1 MKKFTKIAFSV
12 GLATSLLIPTTSFA
26 ATPQSIIKQAAQK
39 DARQTMDTFIV
50 KYSERITKKEHSNLG
65 TTVVQS
71 IPALKYDVV
80 RINKGQDTKE
90 VFKKYKKLKKVTNIS
105 PSVQYTT
112 FATNDQKVKDAYAL
126 SSLHIEEAWKHAG
139 NKPVTVAV
147 IDTGLN
153 VKHPELQHSMLP
165 PYNVVNPAGGF
176 NPEVHGTH
184 VAGIIAAKEN
194 NELGAYGINPKAKIL
209 PVDVF
214 GGEQGAADYN
224 IAKGILYAVDHGA
237 DVINMSLGGPRPS
250 AVVQEAINKAIE
262 KNVVI
267 VAAAGND
274 GESLYSYP
282 ASYNGV
288 ISVGATDAD
297 NRLTDFST
305 YGPSMD
311 IVAPGAQIFSTIYTP
326 EKPDTYAKLNGTSM
340 ASPIVAGVA
349 SLIKSKYPDLNSYQ
363 VEALLKSTATD
374 LGEKG
379 YDIKYGY
386 GLVNPVAALD
396 FDVSKLSNY
405 AKPTPATL
413 ENAEAVTFENNS
425 ATRKGALTKPF
436 ESHNYKINL
445 DKGNYAQFALESSE
459 NFDYKLRLH
468 FYPEGSKEATETITV
483 NDTLAGKVESGL
495 FKAKEKGT
503 LVVEVTDANGNY
515 DPNGSSSYTLTMNF
529 ADHVNDTM
537 ASAEKPYNVT
547 SLPFQSNNIQDG
559 APTFAGE
566 GNVDTDYYRVR
577 FPYDGYGQ
585 INMNAITGVDTS
597 ITIYPENKKEDINS
611 HIVGEN
617 SGTHEKEAVAF
628 PVKASE
634 TYIVEVTGNGP
645 KEAMMGEQAEKRI
658 FGSILP
664 YELTIDMANMPNDE
678 DNFPAEN
685 ASFDL
690 FAGEELT
697 AAQSAQML
705 QSAVPMNIDESKKA
719 FFQRDKDIDLY
730 KVTAKEDTIISTELA
745 GNPLGQTMLKLYEY
759 NEEAGVLTEKMNGSL
774 FSMLAALFGGGAK
787 DANSNYMLEA
797 NKQYVI
803 AATSLGSITGHPY
816 EIKTKTVTHVTQDE
830 HGMNNDP
837 ETATPIELNSSIK
850 DRLVTASDIDMY
862 YLKMKEDALTSF
874 KLKTVMM
881 DNAEKEKYPSSL
893 TMPPFYMLVVAED
906 TNGNKKLDPEEEE
919 KMLPYE
925 NLQRGIAGSFQGKK
939 DVGYFFMIQQ
949 HPFSMGASLNVNE
962 YELSVSAVNQEDE
975 DKDSVVKDNVPSK
988 PIELKTENHREWKAS
1003 GLYNAGVSFGDSDYY
1018 VFTNPIKQNVTI
1030 SLTSPKGLD
1039 SVLSI
1044 YKDNGDLIK
1053 KVDSYLTNDAEEITL
1068 NLNKGK
1074 YYIKAE
1080 DVKGASSNDPYQ
1092 LSVMI
1097 KPHAGWN
1104 GEGENW
1110 YYFHPDTLELATGW
1124 LHDGG
1129 KWYYLHPNDGRM
1141 QTGWLLDNGVWYYL
1155 HNSGAM
1161 ATGWVFYGG
1170 NWYYLENSGAMK
1182 TGWLSQGGKWY
1193 YLNQNG
1199 AMAEGWKEI
1208 GGKWYYFDKD
1218 RGEMAANTW
1227 IGNYWIDTDGAWA
1240 KTR

>member
-1 MKKFTKIAFSV
+1 MKKFTKMAFSV

-112 FATNDQKVKDAYAL
+112 FATNDQKVKEAYAL

-153 VKHPELQHSMLP
+153 VKHPELQHSMLA

-176 NPEVHGTH
+176 SPEVHGTH

-250 AVVQEAINKAIE
+250 TVVQEAINKAVE
-262 KNVVI
+262 KNVVV

-274 GESLYSYP
+274 GKNVYSYP

-311 IVAPGAQIFSTIYTP
+311 VVAPGAQIFSTVYTP
-326 EKPDTYAKLNGTSM
+326 EKPDTYAKLDGTSM
-340 ASPIVAGVA
+340 ASPIVAGVV

-515 DPNGSSSYTLTMNF
+515 DPNGSSAYTLTMNF
-529 ADHVNDTM
+529 ADHVNDTI
-537 ASAEKPYNVT
+537 ASAENPYNVT

-559 APTFAGE
+559 APTFTGE
-566 GNVDTDYYRVR
+566 ENVDTDYYRVR

-617 SGTHEKEAVAF
+617 SGTHEKESLAF

-645 KEAMMGEQAEKRI
+645 KEAMMGEQAENRI

-745 GNPLGQTMLKLYEY
+745 GDPLGQTMLKLYEY
-759 NEEAGVLTEKMNGSL
+759 NEEAGVLIEKMDGSL

-850 DRLVTASDIDMY
+850 DRLVTASDIDTY
-862 YLKMKEDALTSF
+862 YLKMKEDTLTSF
-874 KLKTVMM
+874 KLETVMM

-893 TMPPFYMLVVAED
+893 TMSPLYMLVVAED

-919 KMLPYE
+919 KMLPYA
-925 NLQRGIAGSFQGKK
+925 NLQKGIAGSFQGKK

-949 HPFSMGASLNVNE
+949 HPLNMGASLNVNE
-962 YELSVSAVNQEDE
+962 YELSVSVVNQEDE
-975 DKDSVVKDNVPSK
+975 DKDSVVKNNVPSK
-988 PIELKTENHREWKAS
+988 PIELKTENHKEWTAS

-1018 VFTNPIKQNVTI
+1018 VFTNPGKQDVTI

-1053 KVDSYLTNDAEEITL
+1053 KVDSYITNDAEEITL

-1092 LSVMI
+1092 LSVKI

-1104 GEGENW
+1104 GEGGNW

-1129 KWYYLHPNDGRM
+1129 KWYYLNPNDGRM

-1161 ATGWVFYGG
+1161 ATGWVYSGS

-1182 TGWLSQGGKWY
+1182 TGWLYQGGKWY

-1199 AMAEGWKEI
+1199 AMA
-1208 GGKWYYFDKD
+1208 
-1218 RGEMAANTW
+1218 ANTW
-1227 IGNYWIDTDGAWA
+1227 VGNYWVGADGAWS